1 MRKRSSN
8 FRASRFFL
16 FFSVFVHGDNCIFS
30 LSAGSFQPGG
40 GELSPL
46 RGVSGKISLLSFLE
60 SSGHPKIDLQFIQFS
75 AILFLAHHILV
86 FDEARGYFPYARGT
100 MVFCQSHPISQKL
113 QRAIAIYAD
122 MKEKLSEFC
131 NLTRI
136 QLLPY

>member
-1 MRKRSSN
+1 M
-8 FRASRFFL
+8 A
-16 FFSVFVHGDNCIFS
+16 IT
-30 LSAGSFQPGG
+30 A
-40 GELSPL
+40 
-46 RGVSGKISLLSFLE
+46 SFLYPLVAFNRE
-60 SSGHPKIDLQFIQFS
+60 VVSYLLFEEFLAKFLYYPFWKVLVIQDRALQFIRFS